1 MFVLPMK
8 RFLYY
13 FIQGLLVFI
22 PVIITFA
29 ILFKV
34 FDFFSG
40 IFSFFG
46 FSNNTLLNTVLGLT
60 LSLSVIALMGVLA
73 SSLVFK
79 HIFNWLEERLEH
91 APLIRHIY
99 SPIKDFTG
107 AFVGNKKRFNKPVLV
122 TVDKLNAIQQLGF
135 ITQTD
140 LSDLGIKERV
150 AVYLPL
156 SYSLSGKLI
165 IVPTDQIQKVDKDA
179 PEVMK
184 FIISGGVTD
193 VD

>member
-1 MFVLPMK
+1 MK

-13 FIQGLLVFI
+13 FVQGLLLFI

-46 FSNNTLLNTVLGLT
+46 FSSNTLLNTVLGLI

-79 HIFNWLEERLEH
+79 HFFNWMEEKLEH

-122 TVDKLNAIQQLGF
+122 TVDKLNSIQQLGF

-165 IVPTDQIQKVDKDA
+165 IVPTEQIQKVDKDA